1 MPRCLS
7 GPRSLRPLSPN
18 RVRGREGL
26 GAISGE
32 ACIPEKGPTALP
44 SSIPAQLLALRSRC
58 APRRPLTCPAE
69 DGPASFAG
77 FGGPAWTGERRRPR
91 LVAAVELPGGHLCS
105 RPWVTAAAAASA
117 PRTAPAL
124 SLPLPPAPP
133 GVVPGAPHPG
143 PAPPPP
149 RSPQPGP
156 RRLCADLG
164 EQPGGSLSS
173 PPPAAA
179 AASLSPPCFVLPSTL
194 LNQPTRRSG
203 PSSGAGRGG
212 AEREA
217 GGAQRRRRS
226 EGREAGLGFS
236 GFWNPVP
243 SLSPSLHPAPVLPQK
258 RCVVLRLL
266 EAFLELL
273 GAQALSFNIN
283 MP

>member
-1 MPRCLS
+1 M
-7 GPRSLRPLSPN
+7 
-18 RVRGREGL
+18 VRGREGL

-32 ACIPEKGPTALP
+32 ARIPEKGPTALP
-44 SSIPAQLLALRSRC
+44 SSMPAQLLALRSRG
-58 APRRPLTCPAE
+58 APRRPLTCPAG

-77 FGGPAWTGERRRPR
+77 LGGPAWAGERRRPR

-105 RPWVTAAAAASA
+105 RPRVTAAAAASA

-124 SLPLPPAPP
+124 SLPPPPAPP

-143 PAPPPP
+143 PAPPRP

-156 RRLCADLG
+156 RRLRADLG

-212 AEREA
+212 AGSRGSPEEA
-217 GGAQRRRRS
+217 A
-226 EGREAGLGFS
+226 ELGREAGLGSS
-236 GFWNPVP
+236 GFCSPAP
-243 SLSPSLHPAPVLPQK
+243 SPSPSLHPAPELPQK
-258 RCVVLRLL
+258 RCVVLR
-266 EAFLELL
+266 FLKHFW
-273 GAQALSFNIN
+273 SS
-283 MP
+283 